1 MVNDSMETFCNHSS
15 ICLSR
20 GAHAEARASFEAP
33 QPGSCTGNLTTEW
46 VETLKGYQ
54 DPARLSWGRR
64 QAAVGQC
71 WSAKWQGFARRL
83 ERLPVCQ
90 SYLCLS
96 LISLCKYLRSQLV
109 RSSPARKQCGIP
121 AVSYQ
126 LSAAC
131 SSWGNQLQMRL
142 AQFVKCYRRCKQLS
156 SSGSSVCFK
165 LKQL

>member
-1 MVNDSMETFCNHSS
+1 MGRTPKC
-15 ICLSR
+15 
-20 GAHAEARASFEAP
+20 ARASFEAP
-33 QPGSCTGNLTTEW
+33 LPGSCTGNLATER

-54 DPARLSWGRR
+54 DPACLSWGRR

-83 ERLPVCQ
+83 ERLPVCH

-109 RSSPARKQCGIP
+109 RSSPARKQYGIP
-121 AVSYQ
+121 AVSSE

-131 SSWGNQLQMRL
+131 FSWGNQLQMRL

-156 SSGSSVCFK
+156 SSGYSRCFG